1 MATYIVGDIQG
12 CLSALKRLL
21 AKVQFNP
28 AADTLLVAGDVV
40 SRGEDSLGTLR
51 FLYGMRHCVDGVLGN
66 HDLHLLALAST
77 NATPKPHEWDLAD
90 ILQAPD
96 RQLLL
101 EWLQSLSMALYFPE
115 QNALLTHAGWPPQWR
130 LAELLEY
137 SGELESVLHSS
148 RADAFFKHMY
158 GNEPKQWSE
167 QLTGM
172 PRLRLITNYLTRMRF
187 VDAHGALNLKLKC
200 KPQEAPEG
208 YQPWFQATPHHR
220 GNTRIIFGHWAAL
233 EGKSQTKDVEA
244 IDTGCVW
251 GGELTAYCLESQER
265 FSVAANKTPSKAEA
279 FEGELNR

>member
-1 MATYIVGDIQG
+1 MATYIIGDIQG

-21 AKVQFNP
+21 IKIQFNP
-28 AADTLLVAGDVV
+28 AEDTLLVAGDVV

-51 FLYGMRHCVDGVLGN
+51 FLYNMRHCVGGVLGN

-77 NATPKPHEWDLAD
+77 GTLPKPHEQDLAD

-96 RQLLL
+96 CEPLLG
-101 EWLQSLSMALYFPE
+101 WLQRLSMALYFPE
-115 QNALLTHAGWPPQWR
+115 QDALLTHAGWPPQWH

-137 SGELESVLHSS
+137 SGELEAVLHSS

-158 GNEPKQWSE
+158 GNEPKLWSE

-187 VDAHGALNLKLKC
+187 VDTHGALNLKLKG
-200 KPQEAPEG
+200 KPQDAPAG
-208 YQPWFQATPHHR
+208 YKPWFKAPHQR
-220 GNTRIIFGHWAAL
+220 GNTRVIFGHWAAL
-233 EGKSQTKDVEA
+233 EGKSQTEGVEA

-265 FSVAANKTPSKAEA
+265 FSVSASKTPPAANA
-279 FEGELNR
+279 FGG